1 MRQMHGE
8 NKHFF
13 KFVIVIIKKK
23 LMWKLIIRKTLE
35 IDELFDVKEETKR
48 WKNDE
53 EACQLRCCLFF
64 N

>member
-35 IDELFDVKEETKR
+35 IDELFDVKEEAK
-48 WKNDE
+48 
-53 EACQLRCCLFF
+53 
-64 N
+64 